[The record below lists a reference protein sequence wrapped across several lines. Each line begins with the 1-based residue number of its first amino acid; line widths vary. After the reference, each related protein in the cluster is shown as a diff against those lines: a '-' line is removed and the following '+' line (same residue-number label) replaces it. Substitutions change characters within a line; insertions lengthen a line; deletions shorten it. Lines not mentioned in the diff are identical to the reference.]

1 MNELTNSKYRTWI
14 NRGAVLLLFLG
25 LSILFTSVFYLN
37 GRLGIDSDGSFHF
50 SRAEEIYRNLK
61 EGSFFTFIATH
72 TFHNSGAGSFL
83 FYPSIFLYPWALLR
97 FIFDPLRA
105 YYVWYGSFMF
115 LTLSLSY
122 YAMFNFSKRRIRAV
136 IFAVFYTISVY
147 HLYLGLK
154 NYVIGEFIAYTFV
167 PLAMYGFYEVVFGNA
182 KKWPVLGIGVAL
194 LLYSH
199 LLSSVMAVAIM
210 AMIFVVSL
218 ICGIFPNK
226 DRWIA
231 LVKSV
236 VLAILLS
243 AWVLYP
249 FITDFLKSSL
259 AAPGPG
265 FNFQYT
271 MQDLWVASLENGAT
285 NRGIGI
291 ALIVAALIGWYFV
304 KKNKQERIL
313 YGLGIAF
320 MVLSTSLFPYS
331 ILQRIDKLISLQVI
345 QFPYRFTTYSSF
357 FLAIVLSFI
366 VTQLFDN
373 KKYYQKVI
381 TLFGVLSVAGILYF
395 NSVTFMIDRISNSD
409 PNVMLRENDDRFAV
423 VPQGAVLDKKN
434 YDILF
439 DYLILYG
446 ETDYY
451 PKQSFGNNNIIT
463 NENAQSIV
471 FHQAKINQKVVELT
485 PDVAPNAITY
495 RVKIEKSGSL
505 DLPVIAYPSTRVYVN
520 GKNVSHGTSKRGTV
534 KLNLKEGKYTIT
546 TKYEMNKFY
555 YVLVILAILSW
566 IVLLIF
572 GIKRVVY
579 TVRK

>member
-122 YAMFNFSKRRIRAV
+122 YAMFNFSRRRIRAV

-313 YGLGIAF
+313 YGL
-320 MVLSTSLFPYS
+320 L
-331 ILQRIDKLISLQVI
+331 
-345 QFPYRFTTYSSF
+345 
-357 FLAIVLSFI
+357 
-366 VTQLFDN
+366 
-373 KKYYQKVI
+373 
-381 TLFGVLSVAGILYF
+381 
-395 NSVTFMIDRISNSD
+395 
-409 PNVMLRENDDRFAV
+409 
-423 VPQGAVLDKKN
+423 KN
-434 YDILF
+434 
-439 DYLILYG
+439 
-446 ETDYY
+446 
-451 PKQSFGNNNIIT
+451 
-463 NENAQSIV
+463 
-471 FHQAKINQKVVELT
+471 
-485 PDVAPNAITY
+485 
-495 RVKIEKSGSL
+495 
-505 DLPVIAYPSTRVYVN
+505 
-520 GKNVSHGTSKRGTV
+520 
-534 KLNLKEGKYTIT
+534 
-546 TKYEMNKFY
+546 
-555 YVLVILAILSW
+555 
-566 IVLLIF
+566 
-572 GIKRVVY
+572 
-579 TVRK
+579 